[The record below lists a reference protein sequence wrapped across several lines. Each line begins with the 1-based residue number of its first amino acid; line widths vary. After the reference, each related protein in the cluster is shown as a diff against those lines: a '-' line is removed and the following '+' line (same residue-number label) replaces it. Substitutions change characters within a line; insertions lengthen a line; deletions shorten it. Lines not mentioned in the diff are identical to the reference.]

1 MCKIWFYGEN
11 QYIRNKTNLLTL
23 NETASKHFWKN
34 KKEENYF
41 RLIFLFSERQRS
53 KFVFPILRKEI
64 PEKYDIQIE
73 IPENKHKSYLELID
87 GSIQI

>member
-1 MCKIWFYGEN
+1 
-11 QYIRNKTNLLTL
+11 
-23 NETASKHFWKN
+23 
-34 KKEENYF
+34 
-41 RLIFLFSERQRS
+41 LIFLFSERQRS

>member
-1 MCKIWFYGEN
+1 MKQLVNIFE
-11 QYIRNKTNLLTL
+11 K
-23 NETASKHFWKN
+23 
-34 KKEENYF
+34 NYF
-41 RLIFLFSERQRS
+41 QFNFFLFSERQKS
-53 KFVFPILRKEI
+53 KFIFAILRKEI